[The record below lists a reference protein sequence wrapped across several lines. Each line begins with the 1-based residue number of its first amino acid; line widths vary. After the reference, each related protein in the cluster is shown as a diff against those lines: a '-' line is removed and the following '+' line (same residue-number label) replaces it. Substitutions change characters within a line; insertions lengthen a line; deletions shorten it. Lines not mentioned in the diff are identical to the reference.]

1 VQHGTASR
9 REICCLFAWDKL
21 RLAAERIDPSEYRE
35 VALALVAVDV
45 PVGQV
50 KRLALAIAAVR
61 GGECHR
67 HFMGEYADLVWDTL
81 REQITEERSNAA

>member
-1 VQHGTASR
+1 MQHDIACCR
-9 REICCLFAWDKL
+9 DICCLSAWDKL
-21 RLAAERIDPSEYRE
+21 RFAAERIDPAEYPE
-35 VALALVAVDV
+35 VALALVALDV

-67 HFMGEYADLVWDTL
+67 HFMGEYSDLVWDSL
-81 REQITEERSNAA
+81 RKQITEERTNAA

>member
-1 VQHGTASR
+1 MHRDIASR
-9 REICCLFAWDKL
+9 REICGLSLRDKL

-35 VALALVAVDV
+35 VAMALVALDV

-61 GGECHR
+61 GQECHR
-67 HFMGEYADLVWDTL
+67 RFMAEYADLVWDTL
-81 REQITEERSNAA
+81 RAHITEERRGAA